1 MVVLRFLERG
11 TAIGDVTPP
20 IVVAIVVAGDPMLLL
35 SVVVGDVNSIIKNN
49 SLNAEIFGARPK
61 KGELGKCK
69 EIFPSLK
76 TSKNSLPTEISGE
89 LE

>member
-20 IVVAIVVAGDPMLLL
+20 IVVAGDPMLLL

-61 KGELGKCK
+61 KGEFGKCK

-76 TSKNSLPTEISGE
+76 TSKNSLPTEIPGE